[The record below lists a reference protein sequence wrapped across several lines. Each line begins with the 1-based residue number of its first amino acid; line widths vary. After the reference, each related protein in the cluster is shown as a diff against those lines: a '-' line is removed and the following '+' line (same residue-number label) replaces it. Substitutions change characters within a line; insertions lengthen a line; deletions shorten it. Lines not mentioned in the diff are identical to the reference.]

1 MALPVLLSIAD
12 NITTIIT
19 DEVGRDD
26 LKLLITDDGV
36 WKAFVAKA
44 ALSSTE
50 EAALRDALKKHLAQ
64 EPADKNDETE
74 KRQRKKIFLKE
85 FPELKRKLEEHIRKL
100 RALADHLDQVHK
112 GCTISNVVSGS
123 TGIAA
128 TITGLL
134 LAPFT
139 GGASLIIA
147 AAGLG
152 AASAATGVTTTIV
165 EESIRGADES
175 EARRLIGAS
184 MDIMERI
191 GKITPLIIFN
201 VSSSGVELF
210 GAWKTLRDHIQAIR
224 TGRIR
229 NVTTFREG
237 IRQLRNLISHD
248 IPLGTRLARIGKG
261 VGNVSLFGFDVYN
274 LVTDSIDLHNGAKT
288 ESAGALRELANNLE
302 EKLCEFEQH
311 HKDLQ
316 SVQPQ

>member
-1 MALPVLLSIAD
+1 MALPVLSIAD

-19 DEVGRDD
+19 NEVGRDD
-26 LKLLITDDGV
+26 LKLLITEDGV

-44 ALSSTE
+44 ALSSEE
-50 EAALRDALKKHLAQ
+50 EAALRDALKQHLAR
-64 EPADKNDETE
+64 EPADENDETE
-74 KRQRKKIFLKE
+74 KRQRKKNFLKE
-85 FPELKRKLEEHIRKL
+85 FPELKRKLEEHISKL
-100 RALADHLDQVHK
+100 RALADHLDEVHK

-128 TITGLL
+128 TIAGFL

-139 GGASLIIA
+139 GGVSLAIA

-152 AASAATGVTTTIV
+152 AASAATGLTTTIV
-165 EESIRGADES
+165 EESIRGSDES
-175 EARRLIGAS
+175 EARRLVEAS
-184 MDIMERI
+184 MDIMKRI
-191 GKITPLIIFN
+191 LKIMPLITLK
-201 VSSSGVELF
+201 VSSKGMELF
-210 GAWKTLRDHIQAIR
+210 CAWKTIRDHIQAIR

-229 NVTTFREG
+229 NFTTFRDG

-288 ESAGALRELANNLE
+288 KSAGALREVANNLE
-302 EKLCEFEQH
+302 ERLREFEQH

-316 SVQPQ
+316 SF